1 MNEKRES
8 SDIKNGIHKSKK
20 LEMNTQEGK
29 NSIIAQHEVG
39 EDNTKYGEF
48 ISTYFAWVPLNKQK
62 EKANEMEKMTKK
74 DERKNKN

>member
-8 SDIKNGIHKSKK
+8 EDLKNGIHKDDR
-20 LEMNTQEGK
+20 LEMNKQK
-29 NSIIAQHEVG
+29 NENLIIAQHEVG

-62 EKANEMEKMTKK
+62 EKAKEMDNMTKK
-74 DERKNKN
+74 DENK